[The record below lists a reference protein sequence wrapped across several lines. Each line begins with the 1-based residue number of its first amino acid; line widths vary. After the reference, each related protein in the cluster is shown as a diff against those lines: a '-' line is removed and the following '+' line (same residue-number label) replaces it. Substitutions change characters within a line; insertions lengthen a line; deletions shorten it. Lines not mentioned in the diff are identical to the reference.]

1 MRLYFSTLSMGHPF
15 YPQTGLG
22 FVRIVMSL
30 LLIYHGWEIFDQQLM
45 NTYVSWETFKGP
57 AAKLLVYSG
66 KAAELLA
73 GILFLLGVLTR
84 LAALLAMGTFTY
96 ITFFVGQGRFWYED
110 QHPFLFVLL
119 ALLFFFT
126 GPGAWSIDAKLM
138 VKNRFSK

>member
-1 MRLYFSTLSMGHPF
+1 MSAMRQYFSTSSMGRPF
-15 YPQTGLG
+15 YPQAGLG
-22 FVRIVMSL
+22 LVRIAVGL

-45 NTYVSWETFKGP
+45 NTYISWETFEGP
-57 AAKLLVYSG
+57 AARLLVYSG

-73 GILFLLGVLTR
+73 GILFLLGLLTR
-84 LAALLAMGTFTY
+84 LAAILTMGTFTY

-126 GPGAWSIDAKLM
+126 GAGAWSFDARL
-138 VKNRFSK
+138 SKG